1 MIVKSAGDDT
11 LENMRIVSLEKDPE
25 IVNDDEAV
33 QVMRINENGDAV
45 EVALGEDDDDEQDGS
60 LIMLSEEIDWD
71 EVIEKGLRNSK
82 NNSNG

>member
-25 IVNDDEAV
+25 IVDDDEEV

>member
-11 LENMRIVSLEKDPE
+11 LENMRIVSLEKDSE
-25 IVNDDEAV
+25 IVDDDEAV
-33 QVMRINENGDAV
+33 QVMRINENGDAI

>member
-1 MIVKSAGDDT
+1 
-11 LENMRIVSLEKDPE
+11 MRIVSLEKDPE
-25 IVNDDEAV
+25 IVNDDEAI

-45 EVALGEDDDDEQDGS
+45 EVALEDDEQDGS